1 MLIRRWCL
9 AHNVALFMLKVIAAD
24 SGNSGLVTGEGV
36 CGESSPCAKRQPG
49 RNRYWQWRTT
59 HAQVDKC
66 GACERRERDPGG
78 SRARVQLAGT
88 TDRAVENGHCCSARR
103 QQCIAPH
110 CRQALSL
117 SPVLLRTLLSLSRS
131 LILAQTTHN
140 STISVGLCLSCLA
153 GN

>member
-1 MLIRRWCL
+1 MVSRTQCGTLYAQGDCRRFGQFRTGHWRRGVWREQPVCKEATRAQSVL
-9 AHNVALFMLKVIAAD
+9 VVAHNTRS
-24 SGNSGLVTGEGV
+24 SGQVRRL
-36 CGESSPCAKRQPG
+36 
-49 RNRYWQWRTT
+49 RT
-59 HAQVDKC
+59 K
-66 GACERRERDPGG
+66 RERDPGG

-131 LILAQTTHN
+131 LLLAQTTHN